1 MNESLIKK
9 RNAILDKLV
18 SDLDDIITTVENA
31 ETFFG
36 ADKEAEENYAKA
48 VISIKSAMS
57 SLEDI
62 KKSN

>member
-1 MNESLIKK
+1 MNDLIKK
-9 RNAILDKLV
+9 RNAKIDNLV
-18 SDLDDIITTVENA
+18 SDLDDIITSIENV

-48 VISIKSAMS
+48 IISIKSAMS
-57 SLEDI
+57 SLEDV

>member
-1 MNESLIKK
+1 MNDLIKK
-9 RNAILDKLV
+9 RNAKIDNLV
-18 SDLDDIITTVENA
+18 SDLDDIITSIENA

-48 VISIKSAMS
+48 IISIKSAMS
-57 SLEDI
+57 SLEDV

>member
-1 MNESLIKK
+1 MNELTKK
-9 RNAILDKLV
+9 RNAKIDNLV
-18 SDLDDIITTVENA
+18 SDLDDVITSIENV

-48 VISIKSAMS
+48 IISIKSAMS
-57 SLEDI
+57 SLEDV

>member
-1 MNESLIKK
+1 MNDLIKK
-9 RNAILDKLV
+9 RNAKIDSLV
-18 SDLDDIITTVENA
+18 SDLDDIITSIENA

-48 VISIKSAMS
+48 IISIKSAMS
-57 SLEDI
+57 SLEDV

>member
-1 MNESLIKK
+1 MNELTKK
-9 RNAILDKLV
+9 RNAKIDNLV
-18 SDLDDIITTVENA
+18 SDLDDVITSIENV

-57 SLEDI
+57 SLEDV